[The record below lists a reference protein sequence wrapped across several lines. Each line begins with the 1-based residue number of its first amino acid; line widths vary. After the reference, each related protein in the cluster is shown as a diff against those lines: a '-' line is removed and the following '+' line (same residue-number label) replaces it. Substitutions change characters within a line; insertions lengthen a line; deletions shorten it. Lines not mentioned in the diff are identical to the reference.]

1 MKYFIESHNTI
12 LNETIN
18 VSSDI
23 NEKCTMVANIFIT
36 LSKYFDQLSA
46 LNEMV
51 KNERQHEIFGWLSKT
66 LEGSGHHL

>member
-1 MKYFIESHNTI
+1 MKSFIESHNTI

-51 KNERQHEIFGWLSKT
+51 KNER
-66 LEGSGHHL
+66 